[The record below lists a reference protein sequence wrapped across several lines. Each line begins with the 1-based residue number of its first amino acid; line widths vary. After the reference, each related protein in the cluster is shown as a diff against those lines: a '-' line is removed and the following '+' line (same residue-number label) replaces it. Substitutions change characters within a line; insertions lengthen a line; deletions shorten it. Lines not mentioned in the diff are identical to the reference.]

1 MENRSIA
8 ESLKPTFENVSK
20 NFITD
25 TMYSILFSDE
35 LPNFKFEF
43 REEEAINYIE
53 EVLHE
58 YVNKY
63 KSPYFKKRANKIL
76 ECVKKKSNE
85 NETQPIMIVNNYK
98 EFFEQLRQY
107 YEQDIELYFKRT
119 DITGFPVYEQE
130 NCFEQIWLR
139 ATPDDFNN
147 PESFLK
153 KQVQMIKDNTFE
165 KYDEETYLGKLKIL
179 DDNIICI
186 KNGIARTWDENLR
199 EIEIKIYDKQYYN
212 NKELFNRPHYALP
225 VVRYGIYEENGKK
238 VCYIGSVQN
247 KRKSLLDR
255 EIEQKQDVNKK
266 VERKKYNV
274 NEGVPEESKDKVEPK
289 NILALSLF
297 IDILSKE
304 GITDIEIS
312 IIYVLDYEYHEKKSK
327 KILEDFKNEWTEDRK
342 KRFPL
347 RYKEEEYYLKHNYNK
362 QDLISEIK
370 TERMIKNFERILYH
384 YPNGKIVSYPGE
396 LDSFLHLNIPII
408 KNKDDINGQILKDIY
423 QLVEEKYIEQ
433 ER

>member
-8 ESLKPTFENVSK
+8 ESLKPTFENVAK
-20 NFITD
+20 KFITD
-25 TMYSILFSDE
+25 TMYDILFNEE

-43 REEEAINYIE
+43 REDEAVKFIE
-53 EVLHE
+53 EVLYNYAKE
-58 YVNKY
+58 YNFYEEK
-63 KSPYFKKRANKIL
+63 AQKIL
-76 ECVKKKSNE
+76 ESIMKKSDKNE
-85 NETQPIMIVNNYK
+85 IQPIMIVNNYK
-98 EFFEQLRQY
+98 EFFEQLTQY
-107 YEQDIELYFKRT
+107 YKQDIELYFKRI
-119 DITGFPVYEQE
+119 DRTGFPVYEQE
-130 NCFEQIWLR
+130 NCFKQIWLR
-139 ATPDDFNN
+139 STPDDFNN

-186 KNGIARTWDENLR
+186 KNGIARTWDENIR
-199 EIEIKIYDKQYYN
+199 EIEIKIYDKRYYN
-212 NKELFNRPHYALP
+212 NKELFNRPHYTLP
-225 VVRYGIYEENGKK
+225 AIRYGIYEKNGKK
-238 VCYIGSVQN
+238 VCYIGSIQN
-247 KRKSLLDR
+247 KEKSLADK
-255 EIEQKQDVNKK
+255 EIEEKQDINKK
-266 VERKKYNV
+266 IERKKYKV
-274 NEGVPEESKDKVEPK
+274 NDGVPEENKDKVEPK
-289 NILALSLF
+289 GILALSLF

-304 GITDIEIS
+304 GITDIEIPS
-312 IIYVLDYEYHEKKSK
+312 IYVLDYEYHGKRSK
-327 KILEDFKNEWTEDRK
+327 KLLEDFKKEWTEDRK

-347 RYKEEEYYLKHNYNK
+347 RYKEEEHYLKHNYNK

-396 LDSFLHLNIPII
+396 LDSFLHLNIPVI
-408 KNKDDINGQILKDIY
+408 KSKDDINGQILKDIY